1 MTHTSGL
8 KVVDELDKQ
17 FGNARTQG
25 GVRYLRVLIKGE
37 SIVPEGTYPLSASLE
52 NDWKSMNNLLEPKKP
67 CYILFRL
74 DTTNATGY
82 DWILISYIPEGSPV
96 YDRMM
101 YASSRDPLKKQL
113 GLTYFSDVLHGSD
126 KEDLTWEAYQIHREK
141 LSAPSP
147 YTAAEVQYKNE
158 TTAEVDHGTSREYV
172 HSVKFPLSDAAKRA
186 LKDFSSSK
194 NLVQLSVDTN
204 RETIELVKQKSC
216 GVEDLVNELDKNE
229 PRFTFFKYEHDHE
242 GESFES
248 NLFIYSCPPNS
259 PVKLKMLYSTVKSVA
274 AGAAEE
280 AGITIERSG
289 KIEVTDAEEDLTLEN
304 ITSQLHPVPEKI
316 EKFQRP
322 MRPGRG
328 KPRLTRTG
336 GRGQK

>member
-8 KVVDELDKQ
+8 RVVDELEKE
-17 FGNARTQG
+17 FANARTQG

-37 SIVPEGTYPLSASLE
+37 SIVPDSHHQLSSSME
-52 NDWKSMNNLLEPKKP
+52 SDWRSMNSLLEPKKP

-74 DTTNATGY
+74 DTTNATGHE
-82 DWILISYIPEGSPV
+82 WILISYIPEGSPV

-113 GLTYFSDVLHGSD
+113 GLCYFSDVLHGSEKD
-126 KEDLTWEAYQIHREK
+126 DLTWEAYQIHREK

-158 TTAEVDHGTSREYV
+158 TTAEVDHGTAREYV

-194 NLVQLSVDTN
+194 NLVQLCVDAT
-204 RETIELVKQKSC
+204 RETIELVKHKSC
-216 GVEDLVNELDKNE
+216 EVEGLVNELDKNE
-229 PRFTFFKYEHDHE
+229 PRFTFYKYNHDHE

-274 AGAAEE
+274 AGAAED

-289 KIEVTDAEEDLTLEN
+289 KIEVTDAEEDLTLDN
-304 ITSQLHPVPEKI
+304 ITAQLHPVQEKV
-316 EKFQRP
+316 EKFLRP

-328 KPRLTRTG
+328 KPRLTRT
-336 GRGQK
+336 RGQK

>member
-8 KVVDELDKQ
+8 RVTDELEKQ
-17 FGNARTQG
+17 FANARTQG
-25 GVRYLRVLIKGE
+25 GVRYLKVLIQGE
-37 SIVPEGTYPLSASLE
+37 SITPDSTHSLSGSLE
-52 NDWKSMNNLLEPKKP
+52 NDWKSIGNTLEPKKP

-74 DTTNATGY
+74 DTTNATGHE
-82 DWILISYIPEGSPV
+82 WILISYIPEGSPV

-113 GLTYFSDVLHGSD
+113 GLCYFSDVLHGSD
-126 KEDLTWEAYQIHREK
+126 KEDLTWEAYKIHREK

-147 YTAAEVQYKNE
+147 LTAAEVQYKNE
-158 TTAEVDHGTSREYV
+158 TTAEIDHGTAREYV
-172 HSVKFPLSDAAKRA
+172 HSVKFPLSDAAKKA
-186 LKDFSSSK
+186 LQSFTSGK
-194 NLVQLSVDTN
+194 NLVQLSVDSN
-204 RETIELVKQKSC
+204 RETIELVKHKSSSID
-216 GVEDLVNELDKNE
+216 DLVNELDKNE
-229 PRFTFFKYEHDHE
+229 PRFTFFKFNHDHE

-248 NLFIYSCPPNS
+248 NLFIYSCPTPS

-274 AGAAEE
+274 AGAAEQ

-289 KIEVTDAEEDLTLEN
+289 KIEVTEAEEDLTLEN
-304 ITSQLHPVPEKI
+304 ILSQLHPVQEKV
-316 EKFQRP
+316 EKFLRP

-336 GRGQK
+336 GRGQ